1 MMTRRTLLALISS
14 VPLAARSALQTP
26 ARRERRAICRGTF
39 TFVLEPDGAVNM
51 CVLEGLGY
59 DGRHAGL
66 GHTDPL
72 TFNLAFDLPAVRHAV
87 DLASSGPTSCAVMPD
102 GRILAWGINARG
114 GLGITPLAE
123 FEATGQ
129 VRPVPTAPT
138 PVLDITDAVRVASGG
153 DHTLAVNGAGAVYA
167 WGYNILGQLGIGAM
181 PDFNFKYGSQVPN
194 VVPYPVRI
202 PGLSGVIAV
211 AAGGSH
217 SLALLKDGTVR
228 AWGQNRRGQLGDG
241 TTVNRN
247 TPVAVTG
254 VAGAVAIVAGS
265 EISGALLGDG
275 TVMAWGH
282 GNGGLGRKVFKLDAP
297 HPTPAAVAGVGGI
310 RALACGESHM
320 LAITAA
326 GTVVSWGSNL
336 VGEVGH
342 AGELPAPVPGL
353 KSVRSLS
360 ADVARSV
367 ATLADGTIM
376 VWGNVPQYAR
386 AGRNPGRTTS
396 TPMPFVVKG
405 LKNPPV

>member
-1 MMTRRTLLALISS
+1 MITRRTLLAMISWA
-14 VPLAARSALQTP
+14 PLAVRSALQTP
-26 ARRERRAICRGTF
+26 ALRERRAICRGTF
-39 TFVLEPDGAVNM
+39 TFVLEPDGAVAM
-51 CVLEGLGY
+51 CVQDGFFY

-66 GHTDPL
+66 GHSDPL
-72 TFNLAFDLPAVRHAV
+72 PFNVAFDLPAVRHAEDV
-87 DLASSGPTSCAVMPD
+87 ASGIVTSFAVMPN

-129 VRPVPTAPT
+129 VRRVPTAPT

-153 DHTLAVNGAGAVYA
+153 DHTLAVTKAGAVYA

-181 PDFNFKYGSQVPN
+181 PVFNYRHGEQVPH
-194 VVPYPVRI
+194 VVPYPTRV
-202 PGLSGVIAV
+202 PGLSGVVAV
-211 AAGGSH
+211 AAGASH
-217 SLALLKDGTVR
+217 SLALLEDGTVR
-228 AWGQNRRGQLGDG
+228 AWGLNSLGQLGDG

-247 TPVAVTG
+247 TPVVVTG

-265 EISGALLGDG
+265 VISGALLGDG

-282 GNGGLGRKVFKLDAP
+282 GNGGLGRKLLTQDAP
-297 HPTPAAVAGVGGI
+297 HPTPAAVAGVSGV

-342 AGELPAPVPGL
+342 AGALPAPVPGL
-353 KSVRSLS
+353 RGVRSVS

-376 VWGNVPQYAR
+376 VWGNVPHYAR
-386 AGRNPGRTTS
+386 PGQRSRRTTS
-396 TPMPFVVKG
+396 TPMPFVVQG
-405 LKNPPV
+405 LKNPPG